1 MTTLTRRTARRAP
14 VEPTV
19 LIDEEAM
26 LRLVTA
32 VVHRAELDA
41 RSHNR
46 KLRRVARRWLTLL
59 RKGARHERN

>member
-1 MTTLTRRTARRAP
+1 MTALTRRTARRVP

-41 RSHNR
+41 RSRNR
-46 KLRRVARRWLTLL
+46 KLRRVAL
-59 RKGARHERN
+59 